1 MRIAPIRIMPI
12 RIMPIAA
19 AAALTVATA
28 FPAAAQG
35 RSMVYDTD
43 GDGTLTQSEFTS
55 GPMNL
60 GNFNRFDRNND
71 GGVDVG
77 EFMRGLADRLS
88 ANRDSGTATP
98 MDLRDVQIAVMMFN

>member
-12 RIMPIAA
+12 AT
-19 AAALTVATA
+19 AAALMIGTTL
-28 FPAAAQG
+28 PAAAQG

-43 GDGTLTQSEFTS
+43 NDGVLTETEFSS

-60 GNFNRFDRNND
+60 GNFSRFDRNND
-71 GGVDVG
+71 GGVDVS

-88 ANRDSGTATP
+88 RNRDSGIPTP